1 MAAGRGGGGLGPSNS
16 AAAPRALL
24 LIVVAVLLGA
34 ALLWKGLDDGTD
46 LVSDQPVPT
55 TTAPTGDGTPDDGS
69 GDGTPDDGSGDGTP
83 DDGSGDVTGDGT
95 PDDGTGD
102 GTPDDGTGDGTT
114 DDGTGDGTT
123 DDGTGGTTTSTLFP
137 TITEPP
143 SEVQVLVANGSGTA
157 RAAGD
162 VTELL
167 VPKGYATLAP
177 ANAQPTDS
185 TMIFFR
191 PGMVAEARAVMELL
205 APDSPDLLA
214 QIPPTGLAVAEN
226 ALDRLESADIVVIL
240 GADGRIHNG

>member
-55 TTAPTGDGTPDDGS
+55 TTAPTGDGTPDDG
-69 GDGTPDDGSGDGTP
+69 
-83 DDGSGDVTGDGT
+83 TGDST

-102 GTPDDGTGDGTT
+102 STPDDGTGDSTP
-114 DDGTGDGTT
+114 DDGTGDSTP

>member
-55 TTAPTGDGTPDDGS
+55 TTAPT

-214 QIPPTGLAVAEN
+214 QIPPTGLTVAEN

>member
-55 TTAPTGDGTPDDGS
+55 TTAPTGDGTPDDG
-69 GDGTPDDGSGDGTP
+69 
-83 DDGSGDVTGDGT
+83 TGDGT
-95 PDDGTGD
+95 P
-102 GTPDDGTGDGTT
+102 
-114 DDGTGDGTT
+114 

>member
-34 ALLWKGLDDGTD
+34 ALLWKGLDDGMD
-46 LVSDQPVPT
+46 LVSDQPEPT
-55 TTAPTGDGTPDDGS
+55 TTASTGDGTPDDGS

-83 DDGSGDVTGDGT
+83 DDGSGDGTPDDGSGDGT
-95 PDDGTGD
+95 PDDGSGD
-102 GTPDDGTGDGTT
+102 GTP
-114 DDGTGDGTT
+114 

>member
-1 MAAGRGGGGLGPSNS
+1 MAAGRGGGGLGPSNG

-55 TTAPTGDGTPDDGS
+55 TTATTGDGTPDDGS

-83 DDGSGDVTGDGT
+83 
-95 PDDGTGD
+95 
-102 GTPDDGTGDGTT
+102 
-114 DDGTGDGTT
+114 

>member
-1 MAAGRGGGGLGPSNS
+1 MAAGRGGGGLGPSNG

-55 TTAPTGDGTPDDGS
+55 TTAPTGDGTPDDG
-69 GDGTPDDGSGDGTP
+69 
-83 DDGSGDVTGDGT
+83 TGDGT
-95 PDDGTGD
+95 P
-102 GTPDDGTGDGTT
+102 
-114 DDGTGDGTT
+114 

-157 RAAGD
+157 RAAGS

-226 ALDRLESADIVVIL
+226 ALDRLEAADIVVIL

>member
-55 TTAPTGDGTPDDGS
+55 TTAPTGDGTPDDGT
-69 GDGTPDDGSGDGTP
+69 GDSTPDDGTGDSTPDDGTGDSTPDDGTGDSTPDDGTGDSTPDDGSGDGTP
-83 DDGSGDVTGDGT
+83 
-95 PDDGTGD
+95 
-102 GTPDDGTGDGTT
+102 
-114 DDGTGDGTT
+114 

>member
-55 TTAPTGDGTPDDGS
+55 TTAPTGDGTPDDGT
-69 GDGTPDDGSGDGTP
+69 GDSTPDDGTGDSTP
-83 DDGSGDVTGDGT
+83 DDGTGDSTPDDGTGDST

-102 GTPDDGTGDGTT
+102 GTP
-114 DDGTGDGTT
+114 

>member
-55 TTAPTGDGTPDDGS
+55 TTAPTGDGTPDDG
-69 GDGTPDDGSGDGTP
+69 
-83 DDGSGDVTGDGT
+83 TGDGT

-102 GTPDDGTGDGTT
+102 STP
-114 DDGTGDGTT
+114 

>member
-83 DDGSGDVTGDGT
+83 DDGSGDGTPDDGSGDGT
-95 PDDGTGD
+95 PDDGSGD
-102 GTPDDGTGDGTT
+102 GTPDDGSG
-114 DDGTGDGTT
+114 
-123 DDGTGGTTTSTLFP
+123 DGTGGTTTSTLFP

>member
-16 AAAPRALL
+16 AAVPRALL

-83 DDGSGDVTGDGT
+83 DDGSGDV
-95 PDDGTGD
+95 TGD

-214 QIPPTGLAVAEN
+214 QIPPTGLTVAEN

>member
-1 MAAGRGGGGLGPSNS
+1 MAAGRGGGGLGPSNG

-69 GDGTPDDGSGDGTP
+69 GDGTP
-83 DDGSGDVTGDGT
+83 
-95 PDDGTGD
+95 
-102 GTPDDGTGDGTT
+102 
-114 DDGTGDGTT
+114 

>member
-16 AAAPRALL
+16 AAVPRALL

-69 GDGTPDDGSGDGTP
+69 GDGTPDDG
-83 DDGSGDVTGDGT
+83 TGDGT
-95 PDDGTGD
+95 P
-102 GTPDDGTGDGTT
+102 
-114 DDGTGDGTT
+114 

-157 RAAGD
+157 RAAGS

>member
-69 GDGTPDDGSGDGTP
+69 GDGTGDGTP
-83 DDGSGDVTGDGT
+83 
-95 PDDGTGD
+95 
-102 GTPDDGTGDGTT
+102 
-114 DDGTGDGTT
+114 

>member
-55 TTAPTGDGTPDDGS
+55 TTAPTGDGTPDDG
-69 GDGTPDDGSGDGTP
+69 
-83 DDGSGDVTGDGT
+83 TGDST

-102 GTPDDGTGDGTT
+102 STP
-114 DDGTGDGTT
+114 

>member
-1 MAAGRGGGGLGPSNS
+1 MAAGRGGGGLGPSDS

-55 TTAPTGDGTPDDGS
+55 TTAPTGDGTPDDG
-69 GDGTPDDGSGDGTP
+69 
-83 DDGSGDVTGDGT
+83 TGDGT
-95 PDDGTGD
+95 P
-102 GTPDDGTGDGTT
+102 
-114 DDGTGDGTT
+114 

>member
-1 MAAGRGGGGLGPSNS
+1 MAAGRGGGGLGPSNG

-55 TTAPTGDGTPDDGS
+55 TTAT
-69 GDGTPDDGSGDGTP
+69 
-83 DDGSGDVTGDGT
+83 TGDGT

-102 GTPDDGTGDGTT
+102 GTPDDGPGAGPPA
-114 DDGTGDGTT
+114 DGTGDGTP

-157 RAAGD
+157 RAAGS

>member
-83 DDGSGDVTGDGT
+83 DDGTGDGT
-95 PDDGTGD
+95 P
-102 GTPDDGTGDGTT
+102 

-214 QIPPTGLAVAEN
+214 QIPPTGLTVAEN

>member
-1 MAAGRGGGGLGPSNS
+1 MAAGRGGGGLGPSNG

-55 TTAPTGDGTPDDGS
+55 TTAPTGDGTPDDG
-69 GDGTPDDGSGDGTP
+69 
-83 DDGSGDVTGDGT
+83 TGDGT
-95 PDDGTGD
+95 P
-102 GTPDDGTGDGTT
+102 
-114 DDGTGDGTT
+114 

>member
-16 AAAPRALL
+16 AAVPRALL

-95 PDDGTGD
+95 P
-102 GTPDDGTGDGTT
+102 

-214 QIPPTGLAVAEN
+214 QIPPTGLTVAEN

>member
-16 AAAPRALL
+16 AAVPRALL

-69 GDGTPDDGSGDGTP
+69 GDGTPDDGSGD
-83 DDGSGDVTGDGT
+83 VTGDGT
-95 PDDGTGD
+95 PDDGSGD

>member
-1 MAAGRGGGGLGPSNS
+1 MAAGRGGGGLGPSDS

-34 ALLWKGLDDGTD
+34 ALLWKGLDDGTA

-55 TTAPTGDGTPDDGS
+55 TTATTGDGTP
-69 GDGTPDDGSGDGTP
+69 
-83 DDGSGDVTGDGT
+83 
-95 PDDGTGD
+95 
-102 GTPDDGTGDGTT
+102 
-114 DDGTGDGTT
+114 

>member
-1 MAAGRGGGGLGPSNS
+1 MAAGRGGGGLGPSNG

-55 TTAPTGDGTPDDGS
+55 TTASTGDGTPDDGS

-83 DDGSGDVTGDGT
+83 DDGSGDGSGDGT
-95 PDDGTGD
+95 PDDGSGD
-102 GTPDDGTGDGTT
+102 GTPDDGSGDGTP
-114 DDGTGDGTT
+114 

-157 RAAGD
+157 RAAGS

>member
-55 TTAPTGDGTPDDGS
+55 TTAT
-69 GDGTPDDGSGDGTP
+69 
-83 DDGSGDVTGDGT
+83 TGDGT

-102 GTPDDGTGDGTT
+102 GTPDDGAGDGTP
-114 DDGTGDGTT
+114 DDGAGDGTP
-123 DDGTGGTTTSTLFP
+123 DAGTGGTTTSTLFP

-157 RAAGD
+157 RAAGS

>member
-1 MAAGRGGGGLGPSNS
+1 MAAGRGGGGLGPSNG

-55 TTAPTGDGTPDDGS
+55 TTAT
-69 GDGTPDDGSGDGTP
+69 
-83 DDGSGDVTGDGT
+83 TGDGT

-102 GTPDDGTGDGTT
+102 GTPDDGTGDGTP
-114 DDGTGDGTT
+114 DDGTGDGTP
-123 DDGTGGTTTSTLFP
+123 TLFP

-157 RAAGD
+157 RAAGS

>member
-83 DDGSGDVTGDGT
+83 
-95 PDDGTGD
+95 
-102 GTPDDGTGDGTT
+102 
-114 DDGTGDGTT
+114 

>member
-1 MAAGRGGGGLGPSNS
+1 MAAGRGGGGLGPSNG

-55 TTAPTGDGTPDDGS
+55 TTAPTGDGTPDDG
-69 GDGTPDDGSGDGTP
+69 
-83 DDGSGDVTGDGT
+83 TGDGT

-102 GTPDDGTGDGTT
+102 GTP
-114 DDGTGDGTT
+114 

-157 RAAGD
+157 RAAGS

>member
-1 MAAGRGGGGLGPSNS
+1 MAAGRGGGGLGPSNG

-55 TTAPTGDGTPDDGS
+55 TTATTGDGTPDA
-69 GDGTPDDGSGDGTP
+69 
-83 DDGSGDVTGDGT
+83 
-95 PDDGTGD
+95 
-102 GTPDDGTGDGTT
+102 GTGDGTT
-114 DDGTGDGTT
+114 DDGPGDGTT
-123 DDGTGGTTTSTLFP
+123 AAGPGGTTPSTLFP

-157 RAAGD
+157 RAAGS
-162 VTELL
+162 VTEFL

-226 ALDRLESADIVVIL
+226 ALDRLEAADIVVIL